1 MTAVLF
7 TTTRMVKPVLKWAG
21 GKTQI
26 LHEILPRLPSEFNH
40 YHEPFFGGGAVFFEL
55 QPPNGTI
62 NDLNSRLMN
71 FYRVVRDR
79 PDELIEVNK
88 EHQKFIRDLDDEETE
103 EYYYD
108 QRDRFNDLRQHGL
121 CENEVKEASLLLFL
135 NRTCYNGLY
144 RENQSGEY
152 NVPFGSRHNP
162 DVVREDRIREVNKVL
177 QNTDIRNQEF
187 TYIRHVAQEN
197 DAVYFDPPY
206 KPVSDTA
213 NFEDYLAGGF
223 GAEKQKDLRNLAIEL
238 HEKGVYVTISNSWP
252 ARQLYDN
259 NKAEV
264 DIPEPFDIEPITA
277 NRTINSN
284 GADRTGTK
292 EIIVTNVPQS
302 MRQGTLSRFA
312 AEDVQ

>member
-1 MTAVLF
+1 
-7 TTTRMVKPVLKWAG
+7 MVKPVLKWAG

-26 LHEILPRLPSEFNH
+26 LHEILPRLPSEFNN

-55 QPPNGTI
+55 QPSDGSV

-71 FYRVVRDR
+71 FYRVVRDKPR
-79 PDELIEVNK
+79 ELIEINNDHQQTIK
-88 EHQKFIRDLDDEETE
+88 ELDDEETE

-108 QRDRFNDLRQHGL
+108 QRDLFNELRRHGL
-121 CENEVKEASLLLFL
+121 CENEVKEASLFLFL

-162 DVVREDRIREVNKVL
+162 DVVREDRIWAVNKAL
-177 QNTDIRNQEF
+177 QNTDIRNQDF
-187 TYIRHVAQEN
+187 TYIQHVAEEG

-206 KPVSDTA
+206 KPVSETA
-213 NFEDYLAGGF
+213 SFEDYLAGGF
-223 GAEKQKDLRNLAIEL
+223 GAERQKDLRDLAVEL
-238 HEKGVYVTISNSWP
+238 HENGVYVTISNSWP

-259 NKAEV
+259 EKAEI
-264 DIPEPFDIEPITA
+264 DIPEAFEIEPITA

-284 GADRTGTK
+284 ASNRTGTK
-292 EIIVTNVPQS
+292 EIVVTNVPED
-302 MRQGTLSRFA
+302 MRQGTLSQFA
-312 AEDVQ
+312 TEDAQ